1 MSTIT
6 EKLGQ
11 LDTFQDRPEVPV
23 PEIPAAPVFRAEILP
38 EPFASY
44 VMGHAAAI
52 GVPPEMIALPFLAN
66 VGSLIGNRLAVQ
78 LKQGRLHY
86 PTLWVGVVAP
96 PGAAKTPALNAAR
109 LVLDVLQGEWVDLY
123 KRQVAQWEAEVER
136 WSSTPPLER
145 GPKPPKPVLRNAF
158 TTNATIEVIGVMLES
173 VYGLSYQ
180 LDELLGF
187 MRAMDQY
194 RGGKGSDRQTWLQ
207 LWATV
212 TTMVNRL
219 TREPL
224 YLRKPVVS
232 VVGGIQP
239 DMLADLRDRN
249 GREDGF
255 IDRFVLV
262 RPDVEPQ
269 RWTEA
274 EADPTLLAAVV
285 TALRGLYARIPAP
298 DGDRHWTVLLSTA
311 AKAMWRD
318 WYDENVGRIK
328 TSTGLRAGVLSKLSI
343 QVARF
348 ALILNTL
355 RNLDDP
361 RRMISAEVLTEA
373 IWLGEFCLI
382 HWDRCLPLIGQ
393 PVPAMGTSRVDARA
407 LRILRDEREQGA
419 EGWVARSRISKRLGN
434 VSPSD
439 LTAALEALRAEGI
452 VEHRTIATGTKPRE
466 EWRTVVVAAR
476 WEGFSQW
483 EDSDVLPSQPEIPN
497 SPNGTF
503 SNDVREFTP
512 DPPPLYPES
521 LSPTGTD
528 DWEVIV

>member
-1 MSTIT
+1 MSAIA
-6 EKLGQ
+6 EKLHQ
-11 LDTFQDRPEVPV
+11 LDTFQDRQDGVAPG
-23 PEIPAAPVFRAEILP
+23 IPAAPRFRCEILP
-38 EPFASY
+38 EPFASF
-44 VMGHAAAI
+44 VVGHATAI

-123 KRQVAQWEAEVER
+123 KRQVAEWETDVER

-173 VYGLSYQ
+173 VFGLSYQ

-255 IDRFVLV
+255 IDRFIMV

-269 RWTEA
+269 HWTEA
-274 EADPTLLAAVV
+274 EADPSLLTAVV
-285 TALRGLYARIPAP
+285 TELRGLYARIPAP
-298 DGDRHWTVLLSTA
+298 DGDRHWTVLLSTD
-311 AKAMWRD
+311 AKAMWAA
-318 WYDENVGRIK
+318 WYDGNVGRIK
-328 TSTGLRAGVLSKLSI
+328 ASSGLRAGILSKLSI

-361 RRMISAEVLTEA
+361 RRMISTDVLIDA
-373 IWLGEFCLI
+373 IWLGDFCLT

-393 PVPAMGTSRVDARA
+393 PASSTGSRVDVRA
-407 LRILRDEREQGA
+407 LRILRDASEQDA
-419 EGWVARSRISKRLGN
+419 EGWVTRSRIAKRLGN
-434 VSPSD
+434 VSPTD
-439 LTAALEALRAEGI
+439 LTDALEALRAEGI
-452 VEHRTIATGTKPRE
+452 VERRIVETSTKPRE
-466 EWRTVVVAAR
+466 EWRTIRLATSQN
-476 WEGFSQW
+476 GFSQW
-483 EDSDVLPSQPEIPN
+483 DNSDYPGIQPDSPN
-497 SPNGTF
+497 SPNGIF
-503 SNDVREFTP
+503 SGEVVQA
-512 DPPPLYPES
+512 DPIPLYPEP
-521 LSPTGTD
+521 LPPTGTD

>member
-1 MSTIT
+1 MSAIA
-6 EKLGQ
+6 EKLHE
-11 LDTFQDRPEVPV
+11 LDTFQDRPDEVS
-23 PEIPAAPVFRAEILP
+23 EIPEAPRFRSEILP

-123 KRQVAQWEAEVER
+123 KRQVAQWEADVER
-136 WSSTPPLER
+136 WGSTPPPER

-173 VYGLSYQ
+173 IYGLSYQ

-274 EADPTLLAAVV
+274 EADPALLTAVV
-285 TALRGLYARIPAP
+285 TELRGLYSRIPAP
-298 DGDRHWTVLLSTA
+298 DGDHHWTVLLSTD
-311 AKAMWRD
+311 AKAMWAA
-318 WYDENVGRIK
+318 WYDSNVARLK
-328 TSTGLRAGVLSKLSI
+328 ASSGLRAGILSKMSI

-348 ALILNTL
+348 ALILNTM

-361 RRMISAEVLTEA
+361 RRMISTDVLADA
-373 IWLGEFCLI
+373 IWLGDFCLC

-393 PVPAMGTSRVDARA
+393 PVPAAGTSKVDART
-407 LRILRDEREQGA
+407 LRILRDESEQDA
-419 EGWVARSRISKRLGN
+419 EGWVTRSRLLKRLGN
-434 VSPSD
+434 VSPAD
-439 LTAALEALRAEGI
+439 LTAALEALRAAGI
-452 VEHRTIATGTKPRE
+452 GEPRTVETGTKPRE
-466 EWRTVVVAAR
+466 EWRTVPITASH
-476 WEGFSQW
+476 EGFSQW
-483 EDSDVLPSQPEIPN
+483 DDSDYPAIQSDKPNNLIGIISSEVLPADPTPLFPEP
-497 SPNGTF
+497 
-503 SNDVREFTP
+503 
-512 DPPPLYPES
+512 

>member
-1 MSTIT
+1 MSAIA
-6 EKLGQ
+6 EKLHQ
-11 LDTFQDRPEVPV
+11 LDTFQDRPEEHE
-23 PEIPAAPVFRAEILP
+23 PEIPVAPLFRCEILP

-44 VMGHAAAI
+44 VVGHASAI
-52 GVPPEMIALPFLAN
+52 GVPVEMIALPFLAN

-123 KRQVAQWEAEVER
+123 KRQVAQWEADVER
-136 WSSTPPLER
+136 WGSTPPLER

-194 RGGKGSDRQTWLQ
+194 RGGKGADRQTWLQ

-274 EADPTLLAAVV
+274 EADPSLLDAVV
-285 TALRGLYARIPAP
+285 TELRGLYARIPAP
-298 DGDRHWTVLLSTA
+298 DGDRHWTVLLSTE
-311 AKAMWRD
+311 AKAMWRE

-328 TSTGLRAGVLSKLSI
+328 TSSGLRAGVLSKLSI

-355 RNLDDP
+355 HNLDDP
-361 RRMISAEVLTEA
+361 RRMISAEVLADA
-373 IWLGEFCLI
+373 IWLGDFCLT

-393 PVPAMGTSRVDARA
+393 PVPAAGTSKVDARA
-407 LRILRDEREQGA
+407 LRILRDESEQDA
-419 EGWVARSRISKRLGN
+419 EGWVTRSRLSKRLGN
-434 VSPSD
+434 VSPAD
-439 LTAALEALRAEGI
+439 LTGALAALHAEGI
-452 VEHRTIATGTKPRE
+452 VERRMVETNTKPRE
-466 EWRTVVVAAR
+466 EWRTVSIAASH
-476 WEGFSQW
+476 EGFSHW
-483 EDSDVLPSQPEIPN
+483 DNSDYPHVQSDYPN
-497 SPNGTF
+497 TPNGIIANEDTVF
-503 SNDVREFTP
+503 SS
-512 DPPPLYPES
+512 DPIALYPGR
-521 LSPTGTD
+521 LPPTGTD

>member
-1 MSTIT
+1 MSAIA
-6 EKLGQ
+6 EKLHQ
-11 LDTFQDRPEVPV
+11 LDTFQDRPDEV
-23 PEIPAAPVFRAEILP
+23 PEIPEAPAFRTDILP
-38 EPFASY
+38 DPFASF
-44 VMGHAAAI
+44 VTGHAAAI
-52 GVPPEMIALPFLAN
+52 GVPAEMVALPFLAN

-78 LKQGRLHY
+78 LKRGRLHY
-86 PTLWVGVVAP
+86 PTLWVGIVAP

-109 LVLDVLQGEWVDLY
+109 LVLDALQGEWVDRY
-123 KRQVAQWEAEVER
+123 KREVAQWEADVER

-145 GPKPPKPVLRNAF
+145 GSKPPKPVLRNAF

-255 IDRFVLV
+255 IDRFLLV

-274 EADPTLLAAVV
+274 EADPSLLTDVV
-285 TALRGLYARIPAP
+285 TELRGLYTRIPAP
-298 DGDRHWTVLLSTA
+298 DGDRHWIVLLSTE
-311 AKAMWRD
+311 AKAMWRE
-318 WYDENVGRIK
+318 WYDENVARIK
-328 TSTGLRAGVLSKLSI
+328 ASSGLRAGVLSKLSI

-348 ALILNTL
+348 ALIMNTL
-355 RNLDDP
+355 WNLDDP
-361 RRMISAEVLTEA
+361 RRMISTEVLANA
-373 IWLGEFCLI
+373 IWLGDFCLT

-393 PVPAMGTSRVDARA
+393 PAPTMGHGRVDARS
-407 LRILRDEREQGA
+407 LRILRDEREQDA
-419 EGWVARSRISKRLGN
+419 KGWVTRSRLSKRLGN
-434 VSPSD
+434 VSPAD
-439 LTAALEALRAEGI
+439 LTAALEALRAAGI
-452 VEHRTIATGTKPRE
+452 VEPRTVETGTKPRE
-466 EWRTVVVAAR
+466 EWRTVSMAGR
-476 WEGFSQW
+476 HDGFPQW
-483 EDSDVLPSQPEIPN
+483 EVSDYLPTQPDNPN
-497 SPNGTF
+497 NPIGF
-503 SNDVREFTP
+503 ISNEALPADPTP
-512 DPPPLYPES
+512 LFPEP